1 MTRSWTPLFIFLS
14 VTVCGF
20 GAAPLSE
27 TPPTPKDVARSAVE
41 AYNQQTSTDVV
52 FRFLQL
58 RTVRRKNFDWG
69 VHFSINFTIKETDCR
84 KPVVYD
90 VQVCKYGS
98 KGKIRDCFAEATVLD
113 FMDDAPLTSVE
124 CHEPQMPKP
133 KKPASPKRKK
143 QKAKRQPQVMAED
156 AEVKV
161 QYFINSY
168 STAGLTLAGAGTD
181 E

>member
-58 RTVRRKNFDWG
+58 RTVRRK
-69 VHFSINFTIKETDCR
+69 
-84 KPVVYD
+84 
-90 VQVCKYGS
+90 
-98 KGKIRDCFAEATVLD
+98 KIRDCFAEATVLD